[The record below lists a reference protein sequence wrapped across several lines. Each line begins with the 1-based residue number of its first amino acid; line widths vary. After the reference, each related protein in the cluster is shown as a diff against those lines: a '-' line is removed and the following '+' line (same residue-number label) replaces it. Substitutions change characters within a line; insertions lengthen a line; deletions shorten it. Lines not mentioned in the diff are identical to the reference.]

1 MNLFELN
8 EKYRELEQQ
17 EDLEPEVLKDTLD
30 AINDSRE
37 VKLDNIATWIE
48 KNNSQINWLKDKV
61 KELTETKK
69 RLDNKNRSLMNYLT
83 AAIDDAGLKEMQTAN
98 HLLKPRNYRAS
109 VVVTDEDQVPVDYL
123 TTRTVTTVDKKA
135 AYAELKAG
143 EIIPGMEL
151 KPNRKTTIK

>member
-17 EDLEPEVLKDTLD
+17 DDLEPEVLKDTLD

-48 KNNSQINWLKDKV
+48 KNNSQINWLKGKV

-83 AAIDDAGLKEMQTAN
+83 AAIDDAGLKEMQTTN

-109 VVVTDEDQVPVDYL
+109 VVVTDEDQVPADYL
-123 TTRTVTTVDKKA
+123 TTRTVTSVDKKA

-143 EIIPGMEL
+143 EMIPGMEL

>member
-1 MNLFELN
+1 
-8 EKYRELEQQ
+8 
-17 EDLEPEVLKDTLD
+17 
-30 AINDSRE
+30 
-37 VKLDNIATWIE
+37 
-48 KNNSQINWLKDKV
+48 
-61 KELTETKK
+61 
-69 RLDNKNRSLMNYLT
+69 MNYLT

-109 VVVTDEDQVPVDYL
+109 VVVTDEDQVPADYL

-143 EIIPGMEL
+143 EMIPGMEL

>member
-83 AAIDDAGLKEMQTAN
+83 AAIDDAGLKEMQTTN

-109 VVVTDEDQVPVDYL
+109 VVVTNEDQVPDDYL
-123 TTRTVTTVDKKA
+123 TTRVVTTVDKKA

-143 EIIPGMEL
+143 EMIPGMEL